1 MWISNNIT
9 SSSSD
14 VEGHYSSENQ
24 FPISPPEY
32 MAPVFPSLPMGRDFV
47 GLARA
52 LRWVGL
58 GSLGRAHYKASWAG
72 SGRESAKPRL
82 PSQPSES
89 FLPYIPEVLNTFE
102 LRLPGK

>member
-32 MAPVFPSLPMGRDFV
+32 MTPVFPSLPMGRDFV

-58 GSLGRAHYKASWAG
+58 GSLGRAH
-72 SGRESAKPRL
+72 
-82 PSQPSES
+82 
-89 FLPYIPEVLNTFE
+89 
-102 LRLPGK
+102 